1 MVNGGRSVQPIGL
14 TDEQEIATDNE
25 CLGRQLVSVCT
36 RATQGLCHG
45 VNHAIFEEVHMPT
58 HTTPRRSFIA
68 KCLLLSAFA
77 LQGLAHADD
86 KITFLTSWYAQA
98 EHGGF
103 YQALATGLYK
113 KAGLDVTVKMGGPQI
128 NGMQLLTAGQ
138 ADLIMGYDFQ
148 VMSGVEKGLPVVT
161 VATSFQSDLQGMLTH
176 DDVKSL
182 ADLKGKTIL
191 VASSGR
197 ASWWPWL
204 KAKYGYTDEQSKPY
218 TFNLQPFFADANT
231 AQQAYPS
238 SEPFQAMKG
247 NVPAKFF
254 LFADEGYPPYGTTL
268 VSTTGFV
275 KSNPDAV
282 KRFVRATMEGWV
294 SYFKNP
300 APGNELIKKDNPN
313 MSDEQIAFAIKQ
325 MKDLKVLGGGD
336 AAKLGV
342 GTMTEARWKKTYD
355 YLVSE
360 KLIKPETPW
369 RNAFTLD
376 FVKDL
381 RVMP

>member
-1 MVNGGRSVQPIGL
+1 V
-14 TDEQEIATDNE
+14 
-25 CLGRQLVSVCT
+25 
-36 RATQGLCHG
+36 
-45 VNHAIFEEVHMPT
+45 
-58 HTTPRRSFIA
+58 
-68 KCLLLSAFA
+68 
-77 LQGLAHADD
+77 LA
-86 KITFLTSWYAQA
+86 
-98 EHGGF
+98 
-103 YQALATGLYK
+103 
-113 KAGLDVTVKMGGPQI
+113 
-128 NGMQLLTAGQ
+128 
-138 ADLIMGYDFQ
+138 
-148 VMSGVEKGLPVVT
+148 
-161 VATSFQSDLQGMLTH
+161 H

-197 ASWWPWL
+197 SSWWPWL

-218 TFNLQPFFADANT
+218 TFNLQPFFADKNT

-238 SEPFQAMKG
+238 SEPFQAMKA
-247 NVPAKFF
+247 NVPTKFF
-254 LFADEGYPPYGTTL
+254 LFANDGYPPYGTTL
-268 VSTTGFV
+268 VTTNTFA
-275 KSNPDAV
+275 KAHPDAV

-300 APGNELIKKDNPN
+300 APGNELIKKDNPS
-313 MSDEQIAFAIKQ
+313 MTDEQIAYAIQQ
-325 MKDLKVLGGGD
+325 MKELKVLDGGD

-342 GTMTEARWKKTYD
+342 GAMTEARWKKTYD
-355 YLVSE
+355 YLVTE